1 MFKMT
6 LNQKDGILVI
16 SYSGYFTVY
25 DAKLFQREL
34 EQKIRNIKPEE
45 YVLVIDMHDIRLSK
59 QDLAP
64 LLDEIKK
71 TYLDAPFRYIFAVDT
86 DGWIT
91 KVKRKELQRDNWTV
105 VPTVDDA
112 LMRVRKG
119 LTSNKKDAGQE
130 V

>member
-1 MFKMT
+1 MT

-34 EQKIRNIKPEE
+34 ELKIRNINPEE
-45 YVLVIDMHDIRLSK
+45 YVLVVDMHDIRLSK
-59 QDLAP
+59 QELAP

-71 TYLDAPFRYIFAVDT
+71 MYLDAPFRYIFAVDN
-86 DGWIT
+86 DGYIT
-91 KVKRKELQRDNWTV
+91 KMKRKEVQRENWTI

-112 LMRVRKG
+112 LSRVRRG
-119 LTSNKKDAGQE
+119 LCPAKKDAGHTS
-130 V
+130 